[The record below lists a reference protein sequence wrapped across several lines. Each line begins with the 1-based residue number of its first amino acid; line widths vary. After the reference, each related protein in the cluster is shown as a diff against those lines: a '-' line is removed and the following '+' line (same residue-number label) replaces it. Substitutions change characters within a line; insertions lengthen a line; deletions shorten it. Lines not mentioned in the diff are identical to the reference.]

1 MLAERADEV
10 TPGEKERLGRE
21 AEREHDEP
29 DDADGDAE
37 AAEAIA
43 TRLRGQ
49 AAGNFR
55 VLGPAFAPLA
65 RLRQEHRFQVLLKGR
80 RKAMRDAV
88 KSALVE
94 RYGSVRWPGV
104 AVDVDPVTIM

>member
-1 MLAERADEV
+1 MAYPPAATLVNLVPRARDPLE
-10 TPGEKERLGRE
+10 G
-21 AEREHDEP
+21 AQ
-29 DDADGDAE
+29 
-37 AAEAIA
+37 AAAAVA

-49 AAGNFR
+49 AGENFR

-65 RLRQEHRFQVLLKGR
+65 RLRQEHRFQILLKGR

-88 KSALVE
+88 KAALVE

>member
-1 MLAERADEV
+1 
-10 TPGEKERLGRE
+10 
-21 AEREHDEP
+21 
-29 DDADGDAE
+29 
-37 AAEAIA
+37 
-43 TRLRGQ
+43 
-49 AAGNFR
+49 

-65 RLRQEHRFQVLLKGR
+65 RLRQEHRFQILLKGR

-88 KSALVE
+88 KGALVE